1 METELHSE
9 NALEQIALT
18 IGVGTSQMLTQIAI
32 SLFYVGK
39 ILPTQNVFS
48 TLAKS

>member
-9 NALEQIALT
+9 NALEQTAQT
-18 IGVGTSQMLTQIAI
+18 IGVGTRQMLRQIAI
-32 SLFYVGK
+32 SLLYVGK
-39 ILPTQNVFS
+39 ILPTQNIFS